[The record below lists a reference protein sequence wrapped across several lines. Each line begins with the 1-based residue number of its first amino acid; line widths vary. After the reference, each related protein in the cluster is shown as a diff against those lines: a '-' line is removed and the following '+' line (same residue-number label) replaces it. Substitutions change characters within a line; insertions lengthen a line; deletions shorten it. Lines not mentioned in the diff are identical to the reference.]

1 MRIFQNILNNY
12 TSGLAWGK
20 PSMTKLKFKAK
31 RGKEKERGRVMK
43 SGKPTT
49 WQSYPQ
55 ATSATSLFLFFGRG
69 LSLVNPCQ
77 TLLFCTQCAKLHAS
91 RITTTP
97 TSPAP
102 PHCLVLTALPKKR
115 PQGRTLLLH
124 VSPASSPP
132 TPSRPCA
139 SGQWPRPLSHATA
152 IKTSWRFIIL
162 NARQTNKNNN
172 EGGCE

>member
-1 MRIFQNILNNY
+1 MESVGESEEERETNNLAKLS
-12 TSGLAWGK
+12 TSNFSHVAL
-20 PSMTKLKFKAK
+20 
-31 RGKEKERGRVMK
+31 
-43 SGKPTT
+43 
-49 WQSYPQ
+49 
-55 ATSATSLFLFFGRG
+55 LFFGRG

-91 RITTTP
+91 RITT
-97 TSPAP
+97 P
-102 PHCLVLTALPKKR
+102 PPYPSSLPCLDCSAQKAATRQDITFTCLSCFLT
-115 PQGRTLLLH
+115 
-124 VSPASSPP
+124 P
-132 TPSRPCA
+132 TPSRPCV